1 MWPGV
6 LTAVVLTFAH
16 TLGEFGAVLMVG
28 GNIEG
33 ETKTLAVAIY
43 DEVQAFNF
51 EAAGQMAVLLLIFSV
66 VVLGAVSGW
75 GRRLAGGR
83 AHEQA

>member
-1 MWPGV
+1 M
-6 LTAVVLTFAH
+6 
-16 TLGEFGAVLMVG
+16 
-28 GNIEG
+28 
-33 ETKTLAVAIY
+33 AIY